1 MAKYIVTF
9 NDQINDIE
17 LFGFKLMTEKEVE
30 SFEDLS
36 ESIRWTFYFPLAN
49 HLELEFSDGNDLLSK
64 LDFKEVSND
73 EFKYLKKVFGEG
85 FGFFIDEE
93 FLESQLEEEEEELYD
108 QEDDYD
114 QEDSFDN
121 DDDY

>member
-9 NDQINDIE
+9 NDQINDVE
-17 LFGFKLMTEKEVE
+17 LFGFKLMSEKEVE

-49 HLELEFSDGNDLLSK
+49 NLELEFSDGNDLLSK

-73 EFKYLKKVFGEG
+73 EFKSLKKVFGEG

-93 FLESQLEEEEEELYD
+93 FLESQLEEEEDEE
-108 QEDDYD
+108 YD
-114 QEDSFDN
+114 QEDSFDDDD